1 MISQTLRTLI
11 LITAASAAAFR
22 GIAGEPGRYGVVE
35 FSACY
40 MREEPGYTKELG
52 NQALMGTVV
61 TLGDREGYWRQIT
74 TPDPYTAWVDE
85 MSVVE
90 MTEDAVNEYIAAPK
104 YIVLEGISRIF
115 SKASKNSS
123 SLSDLVSGDL
133 LRIALDGKGKPVRKG
148 SFLKVILPSGKEGWV
163 LRRVVAE
170 FGKWARE
177 VKASPERIVAEAK
190 KSVGVPYLWGGNTA
204 KGADCSGLVKGA
216 FFACG
221 LLVPRNTGQQIK
233 LGEAIDASGIFE
245 GDFSSL
251 REGDLVFF
259 GDKETMR
266 PSHVAIYCGDGHIV
280 HSSMIVRVNSLR
292 PADDDYYA
300 GGLDRLIAVRR
311 LLSPSGDGSFV
322 PAGGVIPI
330 SLSPF
335 YFPSVNIK

>member
-1 MISQTLRTLI
+1 MLKNNLRTLI

-22 GIAGEPGRYGVVE
+22 GIAGDPGRYGVVE

-115 SKASKNSS
+115 AKASNNSS

-148 SFLKVILPSGKEGWV
+148 SFLVCA
-163 LRRVVAE
+163 RRNAIE
-170 FGKWARE
+170 Q
-177 VKASPERIVAEAK
+177 
-190 KSVGVPYLWGGNTA
+190 
-204 KGADCSGLVKGA
+204 ADEHTS
-216 FFACG
+216 
-221 LLVPRNTGQQIK
+221 RHIGQQCRPWQKGLPQRADRI
-233 LGEAIDASGIFE
+233 EAE
-245 GDFSSL
+245 
-251 REGDLVFF
+251 
-259 GDKETMR
+259 
-266 PSHVAIYCGDGHIV
+266 
-280 HSSMIVRVNSLR
+280 MILHERQR
-292 PADDDYYA
+292 IAYY
-300 GGLDRLIAVRR
+300 
-311 LLSPSGDGSFV
+311 
-322 PAGGVIPI
+322 
-330 SLSPF
+330 
-335 YFPSVNIK
+335 